1 MTDKDIIQYL
11 KKNVV
16 IEVSIMSNVIQQ
28 NDEDTQQILNGY
40 DQVVKGLRKTLVPRY
55 VSSVTDK
62 GFMG

>member
-40 DQVVKGLRKTLVPRY
+40 DQVVKGVRKTLVPRY